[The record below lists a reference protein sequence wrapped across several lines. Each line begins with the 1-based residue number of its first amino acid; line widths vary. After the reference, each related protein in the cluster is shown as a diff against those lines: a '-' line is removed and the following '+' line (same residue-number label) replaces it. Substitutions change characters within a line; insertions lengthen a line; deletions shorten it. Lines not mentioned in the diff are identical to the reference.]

1 MKNRYVQVL
10 VALILAVSV
19 ILSVSMTSLADSSYE
34 DATDI
39 TEDYSWGEEES
50 TEAQDPFEHFG
61 DVNNDGK
68 ITAFDARLLLRCSA
82 QLEPITSL
90 IFERGDYNSD
100 GVITAADART
110 ALRVSCSVE
119 KLVCILY
126 GHEYEDFVV
135 LPDCVNEG
143 YTTQKCTQCGYTD
156 GSRKDVVS
164 VGGHTLVETV
174 TPATCTVPGYFVS
187 SCSVCGFVAE
197 TYETAP
203 VTDHT
208 FSEWTEYSDYK
219 ERKCTVCGFAERFE
233 YDRSI
238 FLTFDDGPGQYTS
251 RLLGILRKYD
261 VKATFFVTNQF
272 PSYVHLVED
281 IVNDGHAIGVHSL
294 THEWSIYRSE
304 SSYLADFNKMHDIIL
319 ERTGVDTKI
328 FRFPG
333 GTNNTIS
340 RNYAYGIMNR
350 LVDTMTDKGYVYFD
364 WNVDCGDTLGY
375 SASRIA
381 NTTINQISGRKNSIV
396 LMHDIRYNTIE
407 AISTIIE
414 WGLDNGYSFRT
425 LNEYSPTVQFR
436 PVN

>member
-1 MKNRYVQVL
+1 MKNRYLQVL
-10 VALILAVSV
+10 TAFILAVAV
-19 ILSVSMTSLADSSYE
+19 ILSVNMTSLADVMHE
-34 DATDI
+34 EGTDI
-39 TEDYSWGEEES
+39 TEDASVSAEDTTEE
-50 TEAQDPFEHFG
+50 QDPFAHFG
-61 DVNNDGK
+61 DVNDDGK
-68 ITAFDARLLLRCSA
+68 ITAFDARMLLRCSA
-82 QLEPITSL
+82 QLEPVTQMT
-90 IFERGDYNSD
+90 FERGDYNSD
-100 GVITAADART
+100 GQITAADART
-110 ALRVSCSVE
+110 ALRVACSVE
-119 KLVCILY
+119 KIECILN
-126 GHEYEDFVV
+126 GHSYADYVV
-135 LPDCVNEG
+135 APDCINEG
-143 YTTQKCTQCGYTD
+143 YTTQKCVLCGYSD
-156 GSRKDVVS
+156 GSREDVVPT
-164 VGGHTLVETV
+164 GGHSLIESFSE
-174 TPATCTVPGYFVS
+174 ATCTSPGYLIT
-187 SCSVCGFVAE
+187 SCAVCGLVISTEE
-197 TYETAP
+197 TYP
-203 VTDHT
+203 VTEHT
-208 FSEWTEYSDYK
+208 FSEWQEYSDYK
-219 ERKCTVCGFAERFE
+219 ERKCTVCDFSERFE
-233 YDRSI
+233 YERSI

-272 PSYVHLVED
+272 PSYIHLIED

-304 SSYLADFNKMHDIIL
+304 TSYLNDFNEMHDIIY

-407 AISTIIE
+407 AISTVIE

-425 LNEYSPTVQFR
+425 LNEYSPTVQFS